1 MDTRRARIIVGAMVA
16 TFVIIRAMLHHSPD
30 SDFNVA
36 GYNIHHLYTG
46 LVLIVAAGMP
56 LILFPGR
63 WRGTDLVAAMF
74 GIGLSLALDEWVYL
88 IVTDGTN
95 ASYLLPVS
103 LWGGVTAIALAVVYV
118 AILYSLSQKDKQPP
132 SNSLK

>member
-16 TFVIIRAMLHHSPD
+16 TFVIIRVMLHHSPN

-46 LVLIVAAGMP
+46 LVLIVTAGIP

-88 IVTDGTN
+88 IATDGTN

-118 AILYSLSQKDKQPP
+118 AILYRLSKNKQPP